1 MSDRSA
7 TGARQAWAVGGMV
20 LAATLLIMVGIWQIF
35 EGIGAIAK
43 DDVFVRGVSY
53 TYKFNL
59 TTWGW
64 IHLILGALMV
74 IAGFGLFTASMW
86 ARVLGIA
93 FAVLSAIAQF
103 AFVPY
108 YPLWS
113 LTIVAVDVFIIW
125 SLAVVRRPIDSD
137 TW

>member
-1 MSDRSA
+1 MSDTST
-7 TGARQAWAVGGMV
+7 TGAKQAWAVGGMV
-20 LAATLLIMVGIWQIF
+20 LAATLLIMVGTWQVF
-35 EGIGAIAK
+35 EGIAAIAK

-74 IAGFGLFTASMW
+74 IAGFGLFTAATW

-125 SLAVVRRPIDSD
+125 ALAVVRRPIDSD

>member
-1 MSDRSA
+1 
-7 TGARQAWAVGGMV
+7 MV

>member
-1 MSDRSA
+1 MSDTSTR
-7 TGARQAWAVGGMV
+7 GAKQAWAVGGMV
-20 LAATLLIMVGIWQIF
+20 LAATLLIMVGIWQVF
-35 EGIGAIAK
+35 EGIAAIAK

-53 TYKFNL
+53 AYKFNL

-74 IAGFGLFTASMW
+74 IAGFGLFTVATW

-93 FAVLSAIAQF
+93 FAVLSALAQF

-113 LTIVAVDVFIIW
+113 LTILAVDVFIIW
-125 SLAVVRRPIDSD
+125 SLAVARRPIDSD